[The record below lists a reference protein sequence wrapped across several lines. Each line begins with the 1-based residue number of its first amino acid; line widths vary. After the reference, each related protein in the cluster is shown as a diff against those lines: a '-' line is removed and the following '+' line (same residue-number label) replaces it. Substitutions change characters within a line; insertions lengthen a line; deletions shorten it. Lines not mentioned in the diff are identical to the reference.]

1 MVHHQLEAGWGI
13 GESEEHHH
21 WFKKALVHL
30 ECGLPL
36 VAIADS
42 NVVVPPLDIKL
53 CKECQ
58 SVTMHSCEPIHKFA
72 YLGEWHSISDGK
84 SIKLAII
91 LYQS

>member
-21 WFKKALVHL
+21 WFKEALVHL

-58 SVTMHSCEPIHKFA
+58 SVTVHSRELIHEF
-72 YLGEWHSISDGK
+72 S
-84 SIKLAII
+84 
-91 LYQS
+91 YQQ